1 MRFLQARHDRTM
13 RRNRE
18 LHCEDW
24 IYHQICE
31 ARSPRRRVFRALCL
45 RIVTRS
51 RDRNFKPF
59 YPQFLI
65 CRHVAVVNENVFC
78 LRRLI
83 IIIINNTN
91 SNNFFNKN
99 ILFIIITKNI
109 YKNCDKILKKSKNTL
124 ECLIKI

>member
-1 MRFLQARHDRTM
+1 MRFLQAWHDRTM